1 MDTLSTDACLF
12 VRIGGAAAVDAA
24 VELFYSKVLADERV
38 NGFFTKTDMTQQ
50 RQMQKLFL
58 TYAFGGATKWTG
70 RSLRAAHKKMS
81 LSEMHFSAIAE
92 CLTATL
98 KELGVGQDLID
109 ECMAIVGTTHDD
121 VLNL

>member
-1 MDTLSTDACLF
+1 
-12 VRIGGAAAVDAA
+12 
-24 VELFYSKVLADERV
+24 
-38 NGFFTKTDMTQQ
+38 
-50 RQMQKLFL
+50 MQKLFL
-58 TYAFGGATKWTG
+58 TYAFGGTTKWTG

-81 LSEMHFSAIAE
+81 LSEMHFGAIAE

>member
-1 MDTLSTDACLF
+1 
-12 VRIGGAAAVDAA
+12 
-24 VELFYSKVLADERV
+24 
-38 NGFFTKTDMTQQ
+38 
-50 RQMQKLFL
+50 
-58 TYAFGGATKWTG
+58 
-70 RSLRAAHKKMS
+70 MS
-81 LSEMHFSAIAE
+81 LSEMHFGAIAE